1 MAYHWTRHK
10 STTLLDL
17 ENSLMTQMYYL
28 LTLLIWIN
36 IYQALVDSTLQ
47 YEYWINLVFRLCV
60 WRIQEKV

>member
-1 MAYHWTRHK
+1 
-10 STTLLDL
+10 
-17 ENSLMTQMYYL
+17 MTQMYYL

-47 YEYWINLVFRLCV
+47 YEYWINLVFRLCA